1 MGRRGQSSPAFVYPP
16 ATDAKAPRG
25 TPRSD
30 AGVGTA
36 HRPTR
41 PHAHRP
47 RTLRLHAVPY
57 VRMRVWA
64 PSTGP
69 PATDAKAPRGTPRSE
84 VGVGTAHRPTR
95 PHDHRPRA
103 LRLHAAPLVR
113 KWVWAP
119 PTCPPAHTT
128 VGLFW
133 GFRKIATDLGR
144 PRFRKAATDLGRR
157 AAGRLQ
163 ICNGFR
169 QTLSQSC
176 NGFGQTPARGERPKS
191 AVFAKTRRV
200 CNGFG
205 QTFSQSCNGFGQ
217 TRRFLLQQIWA
228 DPVFAM
234 PQRIWADV
242 PRAVDRVKQT
252 FGLSLQR
259 IWADRGVRQP
269 FAREKPRFFARPRHA
284 PPKKGRPADRAGP
297 STV

>member
-1 MGRRGQSSPAFVYPP
+1 MYPP
-16 ATDAKAPRG
+16 ATDAKAARG
-25 TPRSD
+25 TLCSEV
-30 AGVGTA
+30 GVGTA

-41 PHAHRP
+41 P
-47 RTLRLHAVPY
+47 
-57 VRMRVWA
+57 
-64 PSTGP
+64 
-69 PATDAKAPRGTPRSE
+69 PATDAKAARGTPRSE

-95 PHDHRPRA
+95 PPASDANDARGTPRSEVGVGTAHRPTG
-103 LRLHAAPLVR
+103 
-113 KWVWAP
+113 P
-119 PTCPPAHTT
+119 PGHTT

-176 NGFGQTPARGERPKS
+176 NGFGQTPARGNEPKS

-228 DPVFAM
+228 DPAFAM

-242 PRAVDRVKQT
+242 PRAVDRAKQT
-252 FGLSLQR
+252 FGLVLQR
-259 IWADRGVRQP
+259 IWADPASVNPLRGKSRVFSRG
-269 FAREKPRFFARPRHA
+269 RGTHPRKKDG
-284 PPKKGRPADRAGP
+284 PPTGRGRPPYKNLRDFIRL
-297 STV
+297 